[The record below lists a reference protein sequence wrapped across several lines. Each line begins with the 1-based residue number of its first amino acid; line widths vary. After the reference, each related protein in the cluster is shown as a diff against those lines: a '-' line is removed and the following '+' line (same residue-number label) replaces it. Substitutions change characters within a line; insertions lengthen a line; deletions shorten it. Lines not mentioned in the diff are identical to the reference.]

1 MNYQQIKTIVFYI
14 LSKEVMTYEDRI
26 FLNENGTYEM
36 ILDYIEEIS
45 IAVDPDELF
54 ENEYTISVS
63 ELINEVYN
71 KK

>member
-1 MNYQQIKTIVFYI
+1 
-14 LSKEVMTYEDRI
+14 MTYEDRI

-36 ILDYIEEIS
+36 ILDYIEENS